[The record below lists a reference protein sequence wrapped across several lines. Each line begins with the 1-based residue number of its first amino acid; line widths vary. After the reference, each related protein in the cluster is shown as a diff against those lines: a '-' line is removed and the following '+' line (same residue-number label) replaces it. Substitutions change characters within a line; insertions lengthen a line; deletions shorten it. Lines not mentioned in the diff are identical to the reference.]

1 MQVGYFIN
9 QKNLYQEGRKE
20 IIMERQE
27 YLITPAE
34 VEVHFLS
41 DSNKTDIILRK
52 DIQQE
57 EKQNYETLSNYY
69 VYTCE
74 EIQGRV
80 EGQYT
85 EANI

>member
-1 MQVGYFIN
+1 
-9 QKNLYQEGRKE
+9 
-20 IIMERQE
+20 MERQE

-57 EKQNYETLSNYY
+57 EKQNHETLSNYY

-80 EGQYT
+80 EGQCT
-85 EANI
+85 EENI